1 MAVNSVVFTAP
12 SVSPALPH
20 PVMDDGI
27 VPADFPFTFGRNEK
41 RKSIIGWIVNVE
53 PMIFFGMMVVWK
65 GF

>member
-1 MAVNSVVFTAP
+1 MAVNSVVFMA
-12 SVSPALPH
+12 VFVAPALPH

-27 VPADFPFTFGRNEK
+27 VPADCPFTFGRNEK
-41 RKSIIGWIVNVE
+41 RKRILWIVNVE